1 MNSPV
6 PERTAFVPPHETSIA
21 QQPALVKP
29 FWTNLLGPS
38 WVVALVIFA
47 IVASVRFF
55 VFLGPYS
62 LQELL
67 FLQIVG
73 LWTLPFVLLTDRGR
87 RQIGLTAAGTTAG
100 PLLGGA
106 VTGAVCG
113 FLLFKLGTEI
123 YGNSPN
129 NWDLSIRSYLRFDEM
144 RGLLSPAELF
154 ALYAFPA
161 VFVNPAGE
169 EILFRGLIQE
179 AFSSRFNRAFS
190 SAVSSVLFGML
201 YLYLH
206 GIWHDGS
213 GFHLRLGSAVL
224 AIVLLSL
231 IGFTFHLCR
240 VLSGS
245 LWAAMTAHAGFNL
258 ALLTAAILR
267 FAH

>member
-169 EILFRGLIQE
+169 EILFRGLIR
-179 AFSSRFNRAFS
+179 ALRHALSVSSRDLARRIGIS
-190 SAVSSVLFGML
+190 SPPRLRRIGHRSALTYRFHVPSVPCPFRFALGRDDSPCRLQPGAADGSDSSVR
-201 YLYLH
+201 
-206 GIWHDGS
+206 S
-213 GFHLRLGSAVL
+213 
-224 AIVLLSL
+224 LS
-231 IGFTFHLCR
+231 
-240 VLSGS
+240 
-245 LWAAMTAHAGFNL
+245 
-258 ALLTAAILR
+258 
-267 FAH
+267 

>member
-1 MNSPV
+1 
-6 PERTAFVPPHETSIA
+6 
-21 QQPALVKP
+21 
-29 FWTNLLGPS
+29 
-38 WVVALVIFA
+38 
-47 IVASVRFF
+47 
-55 VFLGPYS
+55 
-62 LQELL
+62 
-67 FLQIVG
+67 VG